1 VFSIISLWR
10 LVDTENWIS
19 NKSIDQTNMNI
30 NSFNKNTLDKVRLP
44 LEVEGGKVFVNR
56 LVHLFGLRNK
66 VGLSEFIGV
75 STGSLAT
82 WQTRGTLP
90 FELVIRIHLATGV
103 SIEYLLFD
111 ELKGDLNVMQ
121 YLPDP
126 TLQPNYAN
134 IKINISKFRYSLTT
148 PAHYDGGSVLIERL
162 VSLFKVPSKVEL
174 GDLFG
179 VTIGTL
185 STWHTRKTTPH
196 ELLCR
201 IHLATG
207 VSMHF
212 LCFGKEWEDVVALR
226 DKAKKSVTQSLAG
239 GFSSETM
246 KNPNFGLF
254 ADNSDNASINVS
266 DVTAHYSIPEVMLYK
281 SDVYSIEGGSKLKSG
296 AYQSN
301 EILWEHIGVSPNN
314 VLVIRH
320 NQATYFVNPEIN
332 TVTKGLY
339 LFTINDVHQI
349 GELKQLPDGQVY
361 LIDENDKYQINQE
374 TTEVIGKVVS
384 ILKNI

>member
-1 VFSIISLWR
+1 
-10 LVDTENWIS
+10 
-19 NKSIDQTNMNI
+19 MNI
-30 NSFNKNTLDKVRLP
+30 KSFDKNTLDKVRLP

-75 STGSLAT
+75 STGSLST
-82 WQTRGTLP
+82 WQTRGSLS
-90 FELVIRIHLATGV
+90 FELVIRIHLATGISV
-103 SIEYLLFD
+103 EYLLFD

-134 IKINISKFRYSLTT
+134 IKINIAKFRYSLTQ
-148 PAHYDGGSVLIERL
+148 PAHYDGGAVLIERL
-162 VSLFKVPSKVEL
+162 VNLFKVPSKVEL

-179 VTIGTL
+179 ITIGTL

-207 VSMHF
+207 VSMHY
-212 LCFGKEWEDVVALR
+212 LCFGKEWEDVSAVR
-226 DKAKKSVTQSLAG
+226 DKAKQTSTSQMAFVSSSD
-239 GFSSETM
+239 FSDDEIRPFLSANNIAE
-246 KNPNFGLF
+246 
-254 ADNSDNASINVS
+254 VS
-266 DVTAHYSIPEVMLYK
+266 AHYSIPEVTFFK
-281 SDVYSIEGGSKLKSG
+281 SDVYSIDGGSKLKLG

-301 EILWEHIGVSPNN
+301 EILWEHIGISPDN

-339 LFTINDVHQI
+339 LFTINDVYQI

-361 LIDENDKYQINQE
+361 LIDDNDKYQMNQD
-374 TTEVIGKVVS
+374 TTKIIGKVVS
-384 ILKNI
+384 VLQNI